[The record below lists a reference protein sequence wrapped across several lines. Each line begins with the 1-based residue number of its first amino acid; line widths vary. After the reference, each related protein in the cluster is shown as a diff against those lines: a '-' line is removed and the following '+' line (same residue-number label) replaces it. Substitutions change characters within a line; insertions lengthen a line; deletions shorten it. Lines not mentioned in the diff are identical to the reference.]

1 MIKELKLDGFKSFFK
16 ADLDIAPL
24 TVLTGLNSS
33 GKSSVIQ
40 AIRMV
45 DKVAQNG
52 VDPLLK
58 DYGSA
63 RDLRNPNA
71 LKWTI
76 VAEYVSGKRVELIED
91 VLANS
96 FGMSY
101 PQIMYVSAGRLGP
114 QVALHIRKDDFL
126 DENGENVLKCLEV
139 NQDVIIPEGMRHPN
153 AEGNTLL
160 FNVRAWLGT
169 ISPGVEFK
177 WNINEDTDSSY
188 SLFDGHRAKNVGFG
202 LSYTLPIIVALLL
215 AAAKGNTIVLLENPE
230 AHLHP
235 RGQVEMAMLVA
246 KAVEC
251 GVQVIVETHSDHFFD
266 GIRIAVKEAEGS
278 SLAANTLAYW
288 FEQDEN
294 KNSRY
299 EQCTLDSDGRMI
311 KWPKGMFDQF
321 EVNALKLL

>member
-1 MIKELKLDGFKSFFK
+1 MIKELKLDGFKSFLK

-33 GKSSVIQ
+33 GKSTILQ
-40 AIRMV
+40 AIRML
-45 DKVAQNG
+45 DKVTEKG
-52 VDPLLK
+52 FDPMLP

-63 RDLRNPNA
+63 HDLRNPNA
-71 LKWTI
+71 LDWHLHADYSNGLDIDVVENVISHSVNT
-76 VAEYVSGKRVELIED
+76 EYPKI
-91 VLANS
+91 
-96 FGMSY
+96 
-101 PQIMYVSAGRLGP
+101 IYVSAGRLGP
-114 QVALHIRKDDFL
+114 QVTLHIRKDDFL
-126 DENGENVLKCLEV
+126 DENGENVLKCLED

-153 AEGNTLL
+153 TEGNTLL

-235 RGQVEMAMLVA
+235 RGQVEMAQLVA
-246 KAVEC
+246 MAVQC

-266 GIRIAVKEAEGS
+266 GIRIAVKAAEGT
-278 SLAANTLAYW
+278 SLAARTLAYW
-288 FEQDEN
+288 FELDKN
-294 KNSRY
+294 KNTQY
-299 EQCTLDSDGRMI
+299 EQCSMDSDGRMI
-311 KWPKGMFDQF
+311 KWPEGMFDQF